1 MKAPRINWTQPL
13 FTAWCLTI
21 MLVAAY
27 GGLRG
32 HNPEG
37 ILAAL
42 LMLYIAYVDAYL
54 TGEKE
59 KALPRQSYLVKPLPP
74 IR

>member
-1 MKAPRINWTQPL
+1 
-13 FTAWCLTI
+13 